1 MDHEVYIVYLMAS
14 RNWPLS
20 DSIKGASATIL
31 DWISARVSMPP
42 SIGCQCFKKDL
53 EPYFLLALLQPRL
66 LQPSTVSPKDSDLQ
80 SDKDKASVRSQD
92 LCAETC
98 SSSKLYDDLER
109 GFNIQ

>member
-1 MDHEVYIVYLMAS
+1 M
-14 RNWPLS
+14 
-20 DSIKGASATIL
+20 
-31 DWISARVSMPP
+31 
-42 SIGCQCFKKDL
+42 FKRDL
-53 EPYFLLALLQPRL
+53 EAYFLLALLQPRL
-66 LQPSTVSPKDSDLQ
+66 LQPLTVSPKDSDLQ